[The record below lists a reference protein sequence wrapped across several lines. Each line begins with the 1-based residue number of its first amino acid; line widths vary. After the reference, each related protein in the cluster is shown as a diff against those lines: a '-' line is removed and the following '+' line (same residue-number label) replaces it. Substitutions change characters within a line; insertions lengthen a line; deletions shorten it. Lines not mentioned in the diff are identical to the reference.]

1 MGLCSQTFRS
11 KVMPPKSK
19 RALHLQRARQARQ
32 THQQQRQE
40 LEEADGDLFVPLRDV
55 PRAQRISQQ
64 AQRNSGAPV
73 CDDDETSEDD
83 GDTSGDAERSKRPRV
98 AAATRGAAEGH
109 DDDDDDDD
117 DDLLSG
123 DDDSDQD
130 GVRSVSTRAAAA
142 PVLTPQAPTLRPDAN
157 AVVSA
162 KRAAQA
168 RSRALRR
175 AGHVDEAA
183 QTSSSFELGGDNT
196 HRRAAGA
203 WRRVLRLIAF
213 WPHAW
218 TMQILN
224 IMTVAAVCR
233 QLMGLA

>member
-1 MGLCSQTFRS
+1 MGLSAHTFPS
-11 KVMPPKSK
+11 KVMPPKK

-64 AQRNSGAPV
+64 APRNSGVPV
-73 CDDDETSEDD
+73 CDDETSEDD

-98 AAATRGAAEGH
+98 AAATRGAAAEGR
-109 DDDDDDDD
+109 DDD

-130 GVRSVSTRAAAA
+130 DVRSVSTRAAAA
-142 PVLTPQAPTLRPDAN
+142 PLLTPQAPTLRPDAN
-157 AVVSA
+157 ALVSA

-175 AGHVDEAA
+175 AAHVDEAA

-213 WPHAW
+213 WPHAHAW